1 MYLRLIPHSGLGVPT
16 SKDKTDSPTPEA
28 YTSTLSGTGIATDAG
43 AIVSYL
49 HGCYKPP
56 SLNVEAVFY
65 SDHPHLYANLETNLL
80 LYN

>member
-1 MYLRLIPHSGLGVPT
+1 MYLRLILHSGLGAPT

-56 SLNVEAVFY
+56 SLNVEDKKSITPFRW
-65 SDHPHLYANLETNLL
+65 DLHLSNK
-80 LYN
+80 

>member
-1 MYLRLIPHSGLGVPT
+1 MYLRLILHSGLGVPT

-28 YTSTLSGTGIATDAG
+28 YTSTLTGTGIATDAG

-56 SLNVEAVFY
+56 SLNVEDKKSITPFRWNF
-65 SDHPHLYANLETNLL
+65 HLF
-80 LYN
+80 

>member
-28 YTSTLSGTGIATDAG
+28 YTSTLAGTGIATDAG

-56 SLNVEAVFY
+56 SLNVEDKKSITPFRWNF
-65 SDHPHLYANLETNLL
+65 HFF
-80 LYN
+80 

>member
-28 YTSTLSGTGIATDAG
+28 YTSTLTGTGIATDAG

-49 HGCYKPP
+49 HGCYEPP
-56 SLNVEAVFY
+56 SLNVEDKKSITPFRWNF
-65 SDHPHLYANLETNLL
+65 HLF
-80 LYN
+80 